1 MAPTTPTRMLLSG
14 FLGAALLF
22 PVPLAA
28 PAAADARIID
38 YHGLRLTL
46 PDGWRVVDLDRDPTA
61 CLRLDLPTLYLGHA
75 GTQSA
80 CTGRAVAD
88 RADTLHLEPL
98 DGAPPR
104 ADIPTIDVPGA
115 AVPSVDEAPADSNEL
130 RYELRRA
137 GVMATISYGD
147 TPDLVRELLA
157 AAARALP
164 APPPGQGAA
173 VAEPALAP
181 AAPKPRTAQ
190 EPFTGEGFD
199 ACTAP
204 TQKAMDT
211 WRAGSPFGAIG
222 VYIGGRARACAQP
235 QLTAGWVERQTAA
248 GWHLMPIWVGRQPWS
263 NSGSGLSTDPSEAD
277 GQGRSAAD
285 GAVDAARSLG
295 LAEGTV
301 LYNDLENYTDRALW
315 DAPVV
320 AYLTG
325 WTQRLHELGYRSA
338 AYVSAS
344 SGAKA
349 LSAHYHQAPDAMP
362 DVLWV
367 ARWNLSASVG
377 DADMGLPEGTA
388 QWAGPRRAHQFRGDH
403 DATYGGV
410 TINIDRNWVEVDPAA
425 LGPVGGILPLS

>member
-104 ADIPTIDVPGA
+104 ADIPTIDVRGA

-137 GVMATISYGD
+137 GVMATVSYGAK
-147 TPDLVRELLA
+147 PDLVRVLLA

-164 APPPGQGAA
+164 APPPGPGAA
-173 VAEPALAP
+173 VAEP
-181 AAPKPRTAQ
+181 
-190 EPFTGEGFD
+190 
-199 ACTAP
+199 
-204 TQKAMDT
+204 
-211 WRAGSPFGAIG
+211 
-222 VYIGGRARACAQP
+222 
-235 QLTAGWVERQTAA
+235 
-248 GWHLMPIWVGRQPWS
+248 
-263 NSGSGLSTDPSEAD
+263 
-277 GQGRSAAD
+277 
-285 GAVDAARSLG
+285 
-295 LAEGTV
+295 
-301 LYNDLENYTDRALW
+301 
-315 DAPVV
+315 
-320 AYLTG
+320 
-325 WTQRLHELGYRSA
+325 
-338 AYVSAS
+338 
-344 SGAKA
+344 
-349 LSAHYHQAPDAMP
+349 
-362 DVLWV
+362 
-367 ARWNLSASVG
+367 
-377 DADMGLPEGTA
+377 
-388 QWAGPRRAHQFRGDH
+388 
-403 DATYGGV
+403 
-410 TINIDRNWVEVDPAA
+410 
-425 LGPVGGILPLS
+425 